1 MTAPPLFATGGIT
14 VDNVRTADGGEACG
28 LLGGGAV
35 YAAAGARL
43 WHGRAGVVAVAP
55 SNLPVGFLPRLAAAG
70 IDPEGV
76 ATGPGAVTCDEWMEY
91 AADGDRR
98 DHLRAGSG
106 RSFADFRAAW
116 PVLPAHVP
124 AKWMSARAVHLAPN
138 RPDAQL
144 ELALWARAA
153 GLVVTLDPGF
163 HAAALDLAALLP
175 LLDAF
180 LPSERELRAVC
191 PGMSDEAG
199 LHRFVALGVPVAAVK
214 LGGAGALVLDG
225 RTGVLTEVPALS
237 VPVRDPTGA
246 GDAWCGGFLAGL
258 CEAVSP
264 AEAARRGAVSAS
276 FAVEAFGP
284 GGLLAATPNEALTRL
299 QSLMCPPAPETA
311 A

>member
-1 MTAPPLFATGGIT
+1 MFATGGIT
-14 VDNVRTADGGEACG
+14 VDNVRMADGGEACG
-28 LLGGGAV
+28 LLGGGTV

-55 SNLPVGFLPRLAAAG
+55 SNLPAGFLPRLAAAG
-70 IDPEGV
+70 IDPGGV
-76 ATGPGAVTCDEWMEY
+76 AIEREAVVCDEWMEY

-98 DHLRAGSG
+98 DHLRAGPG
-106 RSFADFRAAW
+106 RSFADFRAAYR
-116 PVLPAHVP
+116 VLPTHIR
-124 AKWMSARAVHLAPN
+124 AKWAAARVVHLAPN

-144 ELALWARAA
+144 ELALWARMA

-199 LHRFVALGVPVAAVK
+199 LRRLVALGVPVAAVK
-214 LGGAGALVLDG
+214 LGAAGALVLDG
-225 RTGVLTEVPALS
+225 RTGVLTKVPALS

-246 GDAWCGGFLAGL
+246 GDAWCGGFVAGL
-258 CEAVSP
+258 CEAASP
-264 AEAARRGAVSAS
+264 AEAARRGTVSAS

-284 GGLLAATPNEALTRL
+284 DGLLAATPNQALLRL
-299 QSLMCPPAPETA
+299 QSLRCSSTSETTA
-311 A
+311 